1 MYAFDTHTIH
11 CILYIHRMRETVE
24 DRDQG
29 PPNFSPPTSVPA
41 VPPPTLSTPRVLRG
55 LPTVA
60 DGYLSGS
67 QTERKHRDRVS
78 TESVS
83 SACSSAAG
91 EGLGGGVR
99 GTGGM
104 TWFQE
109 SPGTSHGRRPRDA
122 YEYSPLS
129 DAGAEIKRG
138 ADNEEEEE
146 DVEGM
151 EKNVSHKTCNFLGA
165 VVGRVVHSPVTVV
178 PSMLSPPPAVG
189 LALNRPS
196 SSLSTLP
203 TPTGISI
210 RYPSTPLHLS
220 PQLPQGSGGGVDA
233 GDKTVTEGVQK
244 ASPVYPSPP
253 PLRDAAMAVRERER
267 ARGREREVQRE
278 KGREA
283 SQTKPDEQRRSPSF
297 QPFTS
302 SWDKGQHLFEAG
314 KEAEGVRAS
323 ADGGWRVC
331 ADGAEDVFARAG
343 ACANG
348 NSLLGS
354 YGIGR
359 GQRTIS
365 PLSTSLRIAS
375 PSSTTT
381 LRIASPSH
389 EVMAPTPSE
398 NRLIQP
404 SSMSPPSRLLSSLQ
418 QTGHMHPPPHHKANA
433 SSMLAGSAAQ
443 EPRNVFGDA
452 VGEEGGGEGEPVAI
466 SPPRPSSEADN
477 ERAPYNDAQLD
488 DAGSAE
494 DGGARTGVETQVLSQ
509 DTPCGVPAAA
519 VQARLSPSPSL
530 HPSSHVALEQMQ
542 AQKTS
547 LQGAV
552 READAILSTPSP
564 KAGSAAGERERGRQR
579 EVKPASTRTAQVQ
592 VARQVTNDRE
602 FEFVTSVHAAMSSLF
617 LEVYTF

>member
-11 CILYIHRMRETVE
+11 YILYTHRMRETVE

-29 PPNFSPPTSVPA
+29 PLTSVPA
-41 VPPPTLSTPRVLRG
+41 IPPPTLTTPRVLRG

-67 QTERKHRDRVS
+67 QTERKHRDRVR

-83 SACSSAAG
+83 SAGSSAAE
-91 EGLGGGVR
+91 EGFGGGVR

-104 TWFQE
+104 TFQE
-109 SPGTSHGRRPRDA
+109 TPGTSHGRRPRDA
-122 YEYSPLS
+122 YEYSPLG

-146 DVEGM
+146 DVEGV
-151 EKNVSHKTCNFLGA
+151 EKNGSHKTRDSWGA
-165 VVGRVVHSPVTVV
+165 VVGRVVLSPVTVV
-178 PSMLSPPPAVG
+178 PSMPTPPPAVG
-189 LALNRPS
+189 VAFNRPS
-196 SSLSTLP
+196 SSVSTSP
-203 TPTGISI
+203 PPGISI
-210 RYPSTPLHLS
+210 RYPSTPVHLS
-220 PQLPQGSGGGVDA
+220 PQPPKGSGGGGEV
-233 GDKTVTEGVQK
+233 GDETVTQGVQK

-302 SWDKGQHLFEAG
+302 SWDKCQQLFEAG
-314 KEAEGVRAS
+314 KEAEGIRAS

-331 ADGAEDVFARAG
+331 ADGAEDVFAPG
-343 ACANG
+343 VF
-348 NSLLGS
+348 
-354 YGIGR
+354 
-359 GQRTIS
+359 
-365 PLSTSLRIAS
+365 AS
-375 PSSTTT
+375 
-381 LRIASPSH
+381 
-389 EVMAPTPSE
+389 
-398 NRLIQP
+398 
-404 SSMSPPSRLLSSLQ
+404 
-418 QTGHMHPPPHHKANA
+418 G
-433 SSMLAGSAAQ
+433 
-443 EPRNVFGDA
+443 
-452 VGEEGGGEGEPVAI
+452 
-466 SPPRPSSEADN
+466 
-477 ERAPYNDAQLD
+477 ERAPYYDAQLD
-488 DAGSAE
+488 DAGGAE

-509 DTPCGVPAAA
+509 DTPCGVSAAA

-530 HPSSHVALEQMQ
+530 HPNSHVALEHMQ

-564 KAGSAAGERERGRQR
+564 RAGSAAGEREGERQR
-579 EVKPASTRTAQVQ
+579 EVKPASTSTAQVQ
-592 VARQVTNDRE
+592 VARQVTNGRE
-602 FEFVTSVHAAMSSLF
+602 FAFATSVHAAMSSLF
-617 LEVYTF
+617 LEVCTF